1 MRGGRSHRLPSN
13 EPLDDWGDGSWTVD
27 CACGVNFDDGEE
39 MVNCDECG
47 VWVHTRCSRF
57 VKGETSF
64 ACDKCKRRKNRV
76 DNEETEVARLLVE
89 LPMKSMKMENSFSSI
104 PSWSSVRLWSD
115 IPIEERVH
123 VHGVPG
129 GDPTLFQDM
138 PSIFSHELWRCT
150 GYVAKKLNFQYREF
164 PCWDEQD
171 KVDVEPLEVDTP
183 LDKGANALFSF
194 SKVVATNPMD
204 MVVGLKGSIEGD
216 RGNVKPFLREIKK
229 REEKGSSVVR
239 MQNSVKRD
247 RNYARPLGVPYGKRK
262 NDDLGLDKDEG
273 VMKNANC
280 FDKGV
285 CGKKKVATLT
295 TEARKIDFGEDEC
308 LKAVEPVSNDIQIG
322 IKKES
327 KLLISDSD
335 YYNDARED
343 NLVTK
348 ANHTEHSERVF
359 RIETVTKSEKF
370 DSEVPSGIGSG
381 SITPSPLRSNDIGC
395 PFAKEE
401 DFNAATDQRRNLG
414 DLRVSPSTAMEDS
427 SKLKHPSED
436 LMHASTEVKDGQILC
451 NQKCRLARS
460 LAQPDIEQNVEDA
473 EQLKENTDLLCSSC
487 DVVRTD
493 VTRRLNHHEEIS
505 AAHSYKNWHETNVA
519 SCPSDKS
526 KTEIDE
532 SELEAASHYSKDDPA
547 KECVSIY
554 GEPCANEQGNDSSD
568 AVVVRRSSSDPKLE
582 LRNAEPLRAEGVNH
596 SSVVS
601 ISGNKHVPS
610 NGKTSTSSSVVCPR
624 SANLG
629 CYRPASPNTKRYINS
644 SKQRAE
650 VTSSA
655 DVKKEY
661 AVNDVTR
668 DDGRHEMAK
677 KTLKE
682 QPKGSQNSRLKA
694 SELSKASHVSAAKRM
709 LSDSKFQVLH
719 PSSKSVTIPNAADS
733 SGSGESANS
742 LQTAQHCQNKPTSTG
757 FSQKGEKSNH
767 LSSQHSSKINPS
779 SSVYPNTLSDEEL
792 ALLLHQEL
800 NSSPRVP
807 RVPRV
812 RQAGSMPPLASA
824 AATSM
829 LIKRTSSHGGKDQT
843 SVSRRKSK
851 EDSLKDSI
859 HSSCERTDMTKRV
872 EKTLLSSDKL
882 THELISEGS
891 TKNEIGNRSFE
902 AQLSQKNKCI
912 TTTIVSPSPTE
923 EADDQNLLFVHNSTR
938 DVFDNDNGKDGD
950 NACSTGGSIPRT
962 LPGLIDEIL
971 SRGNNISCRELCDAV
986 LPHWDD
992 LRKLNGERYAYS
1004 SHSQAVLDCLR
1015 NRNEWAQLVDR
1026 GPKTN
1031 SGKKRRKH
1039 DAELPEAEVDGKD
1052 NNNEGISSQ
1061 KYAGKNV
1068 ESRQEDYFPKGKRKA
1083 RKRRRL
1089 ALKGRGISDVRRRQI
1104 STEGDAF
1111 VDNDVGPFSHSSD
1124 DEGTGEV
1131 FSEDEIQGSRR
1142 HSVGSEAAASSSDE
1156 AGSA

>member
-64 ACDKCKRRKNRV
+64 ACDKCKRKKNRV

-89 LPMKSMKMENSFSSI
+89 LPTKSMKMDNSFSSI

-115 IPIEERVH
+115 IPIEEKVH

-129 GDPTLFQDM
+129 GDPTLFQGI
-138 PSIFSHELWRCT
+138 PSIFSQELWRCS
-150 GYVAKKLNFQYREF
+150 GYVAKKFNFQYKEF

-171 KVDVEPLEVDTP
+171 KVDVEPLEAESP

-216 RGNVKPFLREIKK
+216 RGNVKSLLKEMNK
-229 REEKGSSVVR
+229 REGKGTSVVR
-239 MQNSVKRD
+239 MQHSVKRD
-247 RNYARPLGVPYGKRK
+247 RNHARPLGAPHGKRK
-262 NDDLGLDKDEG
+262 NDDLGLDKYEG
-273 VMKNANC
+273 AMKKANC

-285 CGKKKVATLT
+285 CGKRKVATLT
-295 TEARKIDFGEDEC
+295 TEPRKIEFGEDEC
-308 LKAVEPVSNDIQIG
+308 LKAVEPEAVEPEYNDIQNRV
-322 IKKES
+322 KKETR
-327 KLLISDSD
+327 LLISESD
-335 YYNDARED
+335 YYNDAHGD

-348 ANHTEHSERVF
+348 ANHTEHSFKEGSERVF
-359 RIETVTKSEKF
+359 HIETVTKSEKF

-381 SITPSPLRSNDIGC
+381 STTPSLLRSNDIAC
-395 PFAKEE
+395 PVVKEE
-401 DFNAATDQRRNLG
+401 DFNEATDHRRNLG
-414 DLRVSPSTAMEDS
+414 NLHVSLSSAMEVS
-427 SKLKHPSED
+427 SKQSIED
-436 LMHASTEVKDGQILC
+436 LMHASTEVKDGQTLC

-460 LAQPDIEQNVEDA
+460 LAQPNIEQNVEDT
-473 EQLKENTDLLCSSC
+473 EQLKENTELLCSSC
-487 DVVRTD
+487 DGVRTD
-493 VTRRLNHHEEIS
+493 VTRRLNHHEGVS
-505 AAHSYKNWHETNVA
+505 AAHSYKNLHETDVA
-519 SCPSDKS
+519 SCPSDKN
-526 KTEIDE
+526 KKQIVE
-532 SELEAASHYSKDDPA
+532 SELEGGSPYNKDDPV
-547 KECVSIY
+547 KECVSVY
-554 GEPCANEQGNDSSD
+554 GEPCANDQGNDLSE
-568 AVVVRRSSSDPKLE
+568 AVVVRSSSDPKLE

-601 ISGNKHVPS
+601 ISGSKHVPS
-610 NGKTSTSSSVVCPR
+610 NGKTSTSSFVVCPR
-624 SANLG
+624 SSNLG

-644 SKQRAE
+644 SKQRVE
-650 VTSSA
+650 VNSSA

-661 AVNDVTR
+661 SVNDMTR

-742 LQTAQHCQNKPTSTG
+742 MQTAQHCQNKPTSTG
-757 FSQKGEKSNH
+757 FSQKGERSNH
-767 LSSQHSSKINPS
+767 SSSQHSSKINPS
-779 SSVYPNTLSDEEL
+779 SSVHPNTAGNTSLTLSDEEL

-851 EDSLKDSI
+851 DDSLKDSI
-859 HSSCERTDMTKRV
+859 RSSCERTDMTKSV
-872 EKTLLSSDKL
+872 EKTLVSPDKL
-882 THELISEGS
+882 SHELISEGS
-891 TKNEIGNRSFE
+891 NKNEIGNRSLE

-912 TTTIVSPSPTE
+912 TTTIVSPPSTIE
-923 EADDQNLLFVHNSTR
+923 EADDQNLLFVRNSTR
-938 DVFDNDNGKDGD
+938 DVFDNDNENDGD

-962 LPGLIDEIL
+962 LPGI
-971 SRGNNISCRELCDAV
+971 
-986 LPHWDD
+986 HWDD
-992 LRKLNGERYAYS
+992 LRKHNGERYAYS

-1031 SGKKRRKH
+1031 AGKKRRKH

-1052 NNNEGISSQ
+1052 NNSEGISSH
-1061 KYAGKNV
+1061 KLAGKNV
-1068 ESRQEDYFPKGKRKA
+1068 ESHQEDYFPKGKRKA

-1089 ALKGRGISDVRRRQI
+1089 ALKGRGINDVRIRQI
-1104 STEGDAF
+1104 SSTEGDAC

-1124 DEGTGEV
+1124 DEGAGEV
-1131 FSEDEIQGSRR
+1131 FSEDEIQGTRR
-1142 HSVGSEAAASSSDE
+1142 HSVGSEAVASSSDE
-1156 AGSA
+1156 AGSV